1 MKNTIDKS
9 FYADEVENCA
19 AALYKE
25 GWRSNDKDEMK
36 EEYNLDDKRAN
47 AICKKLKKYE
57 GVDKND

>member
-9 FYADEVENCA
+9 FYTDEIESCA

-36 EEYNLDDKRAN
+36 AEYNLDDEWTDV
-47 AICKKLKKYE
+47 ICKKLKEYE
-57 GVDKND
+57 RSRQK